1 MLKKRITSML
11 LALTMVVG
19 LGSQAFAAEIEA
31 ARVEAQVM
39 NEIEAEQAEV
49 FAEVYAQ
56 LEAQGRLDH
65 YDMYVGILAPKIEAS
80 IREER
85 GLAVPYSTLGV
96 RAVSTPKYAPNGGIL
111 LYTQTGLASVV
122 ETYFDKKDTEELF
135 LQPYAKKVELWEK
148 IEPWV
153 SQGSDDFVDYVA
165 ETTNGM
171 TALQIKAMKEAYKFM
186 LTMFIATQYIPVDQI
201 TDSAKAKGHAYTVQ
215 IHEPTENTTSNIV
228 LAWSHYPNVYVP
240 TSNVKNVSWNPKG

>member
-1 MLKKRITSML
+1 ML

-31 ARVEAQVM
+31 ARVEAQVI

-85 GLAVPYSTLGV
+85 GLAVPYSALGV
-96 RAVSTPKYAPNGGIL
+96 RAVSREEIARNGGVL
-111 LYTQTGLASVV
+111 LYTQTGLTSVV
-122 ETYFDKKDTEELF
+122 ETYFDATDTIEYIVKPHAPKKAFWDFIEEF
-135 LQPYAKKVELWEK
+135 VAENN
-148 IEPWV
+148 I
-153 SQGSDDFVDYVA
+153 DDFVDNA
-165 ETTNGM
+165 MDKILDGAGFTETQKT
-171 TALQIKAMKEAYKFM
+171 LVKAGYKT
-186 LTMFIATQYIPVDQI
+186 LLKTFIATERAPENIE
-201 TDSAKAKGHAYTVQ
+201 TCGYTVQ
-215 IHEPTENTTSNIV
+215 MHEPTENTTSKIY
-228 LAWSHYPNVYVP
+228 LDWKHYPTVYVP
-240 TSNVKNVSWNPKG
+240 TSNVKNVSWNAK